1 MSEERDVL
9 SITDDEE
16 NDEFEDEGHLPEKH
30 GTLSKW
36 TNYLHGWQDR
46 YVVLKDGTFSY
57 FKSASETAYGCRGA
71 VSLNRACVTPHPFDE
86 CRFDV
91 SVNDNVWYLRAKDVE
106 ERKLWVGSI
115 ELHKEQVTNSPD
127 LASGIQ
133 PYIHQAESGY
143 GSENSLKRH
152 GSLLSLTSGTS
163 LSTASASS
171 FKRGRGLREKLAEME
186 TFRDILCRQVD
197 TLQSYFDSCA
207 SAVAEGTVHDLTEH
221 DDDIDDIDDYDT
233 PTSGSSHPSKIGG
246 LKGRDLASILQQH
259 GGHAPDFKGEAY
271 TFKAT
276 TAGIIAT
283 LSHCIEIMSQ
293 REDAWRKRMEREVE
307 KRKKVEES
315 YKSVLLDRQKP
326 IVFGGP
332 DYEEGPH
339 CAINEDEFFDAVDAA
354 LDKLEKEEERKLN
367 PVGKPMP
374 PPAISL
380 SPNHSLYNEI
390 NQITGE
396 HLNYLEE
403 KNAAGEE
410 DNWILIHEEGEM
422 KVLKR
427 ELEEDGLVID
437 PLKAVHTVKG
447 ITGHEICHYFWD
459 LNVRMDWEG
468 TLESTRCIEWLSE
481 DTFVSHNV
489 IKRVWPAS
497 QRDALF
503 WSHIRHVISDDEE
516 KPDLWIVVNY
526 STDHPSVPPNKY
538 VRVKMNVSMACQTLI
553 EPPND
558 SEITRDNITCKITY
572 TANVNPG
579 GWAPASVLRAV
590 YKREYPKFLKRF
602 TSYVK
607 EITANK
613 PILL

>member
-9 SITDDEE
+9 SLTDDEE
-16 NDEFEDEGHLPEKH
+16 NDEFEEEGHLLEKH

-46 YVVLKDGTFSY
+46 YIVLKDGTFSY
-57 FKSASETAYGCRGA
+57 FKSVTETTFGCRGA

-91 SVNDNVWYLRAKDVE
+91 SVNDSVWYLRAKDVE
-106 ERKLWVGSI
+106 ERQQWVRAI
-115 ELHKEQVTNSPD
+115 ELHKT
-127 LASGIQ
+127 
-133 PYIHQAESGY
+133 ESGY

-163 LSTASASS
+163 LSTTSASS

-207 SAVAEGTVHDLTEH
+207 SAVAEGTVYDLTEH
-221 DDDIDDIDDYDT
+221 EDDDIDDIDDYDT
-233 PTSGSSHPSKIGG
+233 PKTNPSTNSSHPSKIGG

-293 REDAWRKRMEREVE
+293 REDAWKKRLEREVE

-315 YKSVLLDRQKP
+315 YKTTLMDRQKP

-354 LDKLEKEEERKLN
+354 LDKLEKEEERKHIAAA
-367 PVGKPMP
+367 VKPQP
-374 PPAISL
+374 PPAILL
-380 SPNHSLYNEI
+380 SPNHNLYNEI
-390 NQITGE
+390 NQITAE
-396 HLNYLEE
+396 HLKFLED
-403 KNAAGEE
+403 KNDEGE
-410 DNWILIHEEGEM
+410 DNWIMLHEEGEM
-422 KVLKR
+422 KVYKR
-427 ELEEDGLVID
+427 ELEEDGLVLD

-459 LNVRMDWEG
+459 LSVRMDWEG
-468 TLESTRCIEWLSE
+468 TLESSRCIEWLSE
-481 DTFVSHNV
+481 DTFISHNV

-497 QRDALF
+497 QRDAVF
-503 WSHIRHVISDDEE
+503 WSHIRHVINEDEE
-516 KPDLWIVVNY
+516 APDTWIVVNY
-526 STDHPSVPPNKY
+526 STDHPTVPIGKY
-538 VRVKMNVSMACQTLI
+538 VRVKMNVSLACQTI
-553 EPPND
+553 IQPPD
-558 SEITRDNITCKITY
+558 EEGEITRDDITCKISY

-607 EITANK
+607 EVTADK
-613 PILL
+613 AILL

>member
-1 MSEERDVL
+1 M
-9 SITDDEE
+9 
-16 NDEFEDEGHLPEKH
+16 
-30 GTLSKW
+30 
-36 TNYLHGWQDR
+36 Q
-46 YVVLKDGTFSY
+46 
-57 FKSASETAYGCRGA
+57 
-71 VSLNRACVTPHPFDE
+71 PHPFDE

-115 ELHKEQVTNSPD
+115 ELHKEHVTNSPD

-133 PYIHQAESGY
+133 PYIHAESGY

-380 SPNHSLYNEI
+380 SPNHSLYNEVSSV
-390 NQITGE
+390 
-396 HLNYLEE
+396 NY
-403 KNAAGEE
+403 
-410 DNWILIHEEGEM
+410 
-422 KVLKR
+422 
-427 ELEEDGLVID
+427 
-437 PLKAVHTVKG
+437 PLK
-447 ITGHEICHYFWD
+447 
-459 LNVRMDWEG
+459 L
-468 TLESTRCIEWLSE
+468 
-481 DTFVSHNV
+481 
-489 IKRVWPAS
+489 
-497 QRDALF
+497 
-503 WSHIRHVISDDEE
+503 
-516 KPDLWIVVNY
+516 
-526 STDHPSVPPNKY
+526 
-538 VRVKMNVSMACQTLI
+538 
-553 EPPND
+553 
-558 SEITRDNITCKITY
+558 
-572 TANVNPG
+572 
-579 GWAPASVLRAV
+579 
-590 YKREYPKFLKRF
+590 
-602 TSYVK
+602 
-607 EITANK
+607 
-613 PILL
+613 

>member
-9 SITDDEE
+9 SFTDDEE
-16 NDEFEDEGHLPEKH
+16 NDEFEEEGHLLEKH

-46 YVVLKDGTFSY
+46 YIVLKDGTFSY
-57 FKSASETAYGCRGA
+57 FKSVTETAYGCRGA

-91 SVNDNVWYLRAKDVE
+91 SVNDSVWYLRAKDID
-106 ERKLWVGSI
+106 ERQQWVRAI
-115 ELHKEQVTNSPD
+115 ELHKT
-127 LASGIQ
+127 
-133 PYIHQAESGY
+133 ESGY

-207 SAVAEGTVHDLTEH
+207 SAVAEGTVYDLTEH
-221 DDDIDDIDDYDT
+221 EDDDIDDIDDYDT
-233 PTSGSSHPSKIGG
+233 PKTNSSTNSSHPSKIGG
-246 LKGRDLASILQQH
+246 LKGRDLVADLSGQFSSLQIRSSILQQH

-293 REDAWRKRMEREVE
+293 REDAWRKRLEREVE

-315 YKSVLLDRQKP
+315 YKTILMDRQKP

-354 LDKLEKEEERKLN
+354 LDKLEKEEERKHIAA
-367 PVGKPMP
+367 VKPQP
-374 PPAISL
+374 PPAILL

-390 NQITGE
+390 NQITAE
-396 HLNYLEE
+396 HLKFLED
-403 KNAAGEE
+403 KNDDGE
-410 DNWILIHEEGEM
+410 DNWIMLHEEGEM
-422 KVLKR
+422 KVYKR
-427 ELEEDGLVID
+427 ELEEDGLVLD

-468 TLESTRCIEWLSE
+468 TLESSRCIEWLSE
-481 DTFVSHNV
+481 DTFISHNI

-497 QRDALF
+497 QRDAVF
-503 WSHIRHVISDDEE
+503 WSHIRHVINEDEE
-516 KPDLWIVVNY
+516 EPDTWIVVNY
-526 STDHPSVPPNKY
+526 STDHPTVPVGKY

-553 EPPND
+553 EPPD
-558 SEITRDNITCKITY
+558 DGEITRDNITCKISY

-607 EITANK
+607 EVTAEK
-613 PILL
+613 AIML